1 MAPIR
6 LLLILLLFAKLFLA
20 QTNVYRDTIPVF
32 EFNKR
37 LLMPWAGGINFS
49 SFTQIDLNSD
59 GKKDI
64 VAYDKICGSGGKL
77 RAFLNVGSFNE
88 AKYKHA
94 FNYQG
99 QFPNVSEW
107 ALFFDYNDDGK
118 SDIFTYTPG
127 GIKVY
132 KNNSVG
138 QNLSFSLVSPLLRS
152 DYNPTG
158 IPNVSNLYCNSV
170 ALPGISDID
179 NDGDLDILSFSV
191 FGIKIEFHKNMS
203 QELYGTSDSLV
214 FDMVDDCWGDIKEN
228 NCQVDLN
235 QCPFMK
241 QYQEVTQD
249 SLHKPLHSGSCIMC
263 FDRDGDGDKELIMGD
278 ISCSNVFYVDNQG
291 DFSNAHIGDTTILY
305 PNYPTKG
312 SADIIKMNSFP
323 CTYYLDVDN
332 DGFKDLIAS
341 PNAIAGAENYQ
352 SVWLYKNASSTPTVN
367 FVFQKKNFLQ
377 EDMIEL
383 GEGAYPVLFDADNDG
398 KKDLIVGHLGYYN
411 GNTNKSRLAYYKN
424 IGSTTAPSFSLITK
438 DYQALST
445 YNIFSMAPTFG
456 DLDNDGDKDLIIGD
470 NNGQLHYFQNIAL
483 SGAPALFSN
492 HISSYQSIDVGNFA
506 YPQLFDVNKNGTLDL
521 VIGSMNGKLSYY
533 SNTGTLTSPTFS
545 LQSSFFGGVDVR
557 QTSIGSITGYSMPF
571 MYSDAGVTKLFV
583 GSEIGSI
590 YAYNNIDGNLTGT
603 FNRTDTAIFN
613 INEGTR
619 CSISYEDITNDG
631 KRDLFVGNH
640 AGGLAFFN
648 STNVNGVGIKE
659 LWKDEDILIY
669 PNPTSDKVTVTI
681 NDAVNLE
688 ITISVFDILGNEVFK
703 TTTFNNLIHIDVSY
717 FSKGIY
723 FIQFQSKNE
732 IQTHIITKKFMVL
745 N

>member
-1 MAPIR
+1 MARIGF
-6 LLLILLLFAKLFLA
+6 LSFLLLFAKLFLA

-32 EFNKR
+32 ESNNR

-49 SFTQIDLNSD
+49 SFTQIDLNAD
-59 GKKDI
+59 GKQDI
-64 VAYDKICGSGGKL
+64 VAYDKISGSGGKL
-77 RAFLNVGSFNE
+77 RAYINVGTSGVS
-88 AKYKHA
+88 KYKHSYT
-94 FNYQG
+94 YQE
-99 QFPNVSEW
+99 QFPAVNEW
-107 ALFFDYNDDGK
+107 ALFFDYNNDGK
-118 SDIFTYTPG
+118 SDLFTYTPG

-138 QNLSFSLVSPLLRS
+138 ASLSFSLVSPLLRS

-158 IPNVSNLYCNSV
+158 TPNVSNLYCNSV

-179 NDGDLDILSFSV
+179 NDGDLDVLSFSV
-191 FGIKIEFHKNMS
+191 FGIKIEYHKNMS

-241 QYQEVTQD
+241 MYNSSIQD
-249 SLHKPLHSGSCIMC
+249 TASKILHSGSCIMC

-291 DFSNAHIGDTTILY
+291 NSGNAHIGDTTILY

-312 SADIIKMNSFP
+312 SADIIKLNSFP

-341 PNAIAGAENYQ
+341 PNAVAGAENYQ
-352 SVWLYKNASSTPTVN
+352 SVWLYKNASNTPTVN

-383 GEGAYPVLFDADNDG
+383 GEGAYPVLFDADGDG

-424 IGSTTAPSFSLITK
+424 IGSSTAPSFSLITK
-438 DYQALST
+438 DYQSLST

-470 NNGQLHYFQNIAL
+470 NIGQLHYFQNIAI
-483 SGAPALFSN
+483 SGAPALFAN
-492 HISSYQSIDVGNFA
+492 HISTYQSIDVGNFA
-506 YPQLFDVNKNGTLDL
+506 YPQLYDVNKNGTLDL

-533 SNTGTLTSPTFS
+533 SNIGTVTSPTFS
-545 LQSSFFGGVDVR
+545 LQTASFGGVDVR

-571 MYSDAGVTKLFV
+571 MFNDAGTTKLLV
-583 GSEIGSI
+583 GSEVGSI

-613 INEGTR
+613 INEGPR
-619 CSISYEDITNDG
+619 CAIFYEDITNDG

-648 STNVNGVGIKE
+648 SSNVNGVGIE
-659 LWKDEDILIY
+659 EVLSDDDVLVY
-669 PNPTSDKVTVTI
+669 PNPANDK
-681 NDAVNLE
+681 
-688 ITISVFDILGNEVFK
+688 ITIAIKSSYYEELDVKCFDLLGHELFK
-703 TTTFNNLIHIDVSY
+703 MATHYKIIQLDMSGLSN
-717 FSKGIY
+717 GIY
-723 FIQFQSKNE
+723 FIQIQNKDSKQLIVKKII
-732 IQTHIITKKFMVL
+732 IQ
-745 N
+745 